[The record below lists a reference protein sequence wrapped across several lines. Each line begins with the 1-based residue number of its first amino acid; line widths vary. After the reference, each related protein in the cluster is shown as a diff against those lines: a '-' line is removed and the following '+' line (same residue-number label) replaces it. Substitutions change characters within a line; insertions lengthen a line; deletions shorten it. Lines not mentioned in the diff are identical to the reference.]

1 LRAILDRGLTS
12 LARLA
17 LRGFYRDLQVI
28 GREHLPQDRPT
39 LVVANHFNAL
49 LDAVLVMYALRGL
62 PRFVAKAALWR
73 SRGARPLL
81 WLAGMVPVERSQ
93 DGGDTNRNRTTFAAC
108 ARVLAQGGTVGL
120 FPEGGV
126 APTPA
131 LGQVRSGAARI
142 ALAARAA
149 GAEGLLIVPIGLV
162 YEDKL
167 ALRSRALVR
176 IGVPIDLDRHLTR
189 HLADADHDADPD
201 HDAESHQDR
210 LAVRHLTSEIDHR
223 LRELA
228 PVYRDE
234 IEAGV
239 LGRAA
244 DITLRDPHRSPIQ
257 EVRLSEREAVARR
270 LSSLPVECTQP
281 VIDRLARYELRRS
294 VIGLRDVEVVSERST
309 PQAVR
314 LLAVTVLRLL
324 VVAPFALVG
333 AAVNAIPYWAVHWA
347 GRFVQ
352 DPALAASARLLA
364 GVALFPSA
372 WLITAWLAPWD
383 TWWARTSVIVVA
395 PALGLLAVGA
405 LERSVEMA
413 RAWHGWLTR
422 MERHHELDEL
432 REERR
437 QLVELIR
444 ATIHEAA

>member
-1 LRAILDRGLTS
+1 M
-12 LARLA
+12 
-17 LRGFYRDLQVI
+17 
-28 GREHLPQDRPT
+28 

-93 DGGDTNRNRTTFAAC
+93 DGGDTGRNRTTFDAC

-120 FPEGGV
+120 FPEGGL
-126 APTPA
+126 AATPA

-142 ALAARAA
+142 ALSARAA

-176 IGVPIDLDRHLTR
+176 IGAPIELDRHLTGAGR
-189 HLADADHDADPD
+189 GTESDHD
-201 HDAESHQDR
+201 R
-210 LAVRHLTSEIDHR
+210 LTVRRLTSEIDHR

-228 PVYRDE
+228 PVYGDE

-257 EVRLSEREAVARR
+257 EVRLSEREALARR
-270 LSSLPVECTQP
+270 LASLPGECTQP

-309 PQAVR
+309 RQAVR

-333 AAVNAIPYWAVHWA
+333 AAINAIPYWAVHWT

-364 GVALFPSA
+364 GVAFFPSA
-372 WLITAWLAPWD
+372 WLVAAWLAPWD
-383 TWWARTSVIVVA
+383 TWWARVSVVVVA
-395 PALGLLAVGA
+395 PALGLLAVDA
-405 LERSVEMA
+405 LERSVEVA

-422 MERHHELDEL
+422 MERHRELDGL

-437 QLVELIR
+437 ELIELIS